1 MGCGKA
7 KSSGITLT
15 KTPMEKQISK
25 PLKSE
30 KRRLVGN
37 SLPDKR
43 LKPSRLK
50 FELRFPYSPMHRQFA
65 KLESLEK
72 LVGSCIFL
80 SAYS

>member
-15 KTPMEKQISK
+15 KAPMEKQISK
-25 PLKSE
+25 P
-30 KRRLVGN
+30 
-37 SLPDKR
+37 
-43 LKPSRLK
+43 LK